1 MKKITL
7 SILIFITVCVKAQTV
22 IYLDTI
28 AKPVAGSKA
37 NVVKALAS
45 DSLSSSFCILIPN
58 EVKAHKHVWHSE
70 QVYVIQGKGVMR
82 LGDKNISIKSGDLI
96 FIPKNTIH
104 AVTSMGEVPL
114 KVLSVQ
120 SPLFDGSDRVMVSE

>member
-1 MKKITL
+1 
-7 SILIFITVCVKAQTV
+7 VKAQTV

-37 NVVKALAS
+37 NVVKALAG

>member
-1 MKKITL
+1 M
-7 SILIFITVCVKAQTV
+7 IFITVCVKAQTV
-22 IYLDTI
+22 IHLDTI
-28 AKPVAGSKA
+28 AKPIAGSKA

-45 DSLSSSFCILIPN
+45 DSLCSSFCILIPN

-82 LGDKNISIKSGDLI
+82 LGDKNISIQSGDLI

-104 AVTSMGEVPL
+104 AVTSTGDVPL
-114 KVLSVQ
+114 KVLSIQ
-120 SPLFDGSDRVMVSE
+120 SPLFDGSDRVMISE